1 MNIMR
6 NVNFLKTSL
15 ICGVLSSNLL
25 NSNAM
30 EINSYN
36 ITTHHINNNEYI
48 NEIEYVEKGYKNSE
62 FIYFKEDNQVSTLKI
77 IHFNDYIKI
86 IDLETNI
93 NFRRQGFATKLLLFM
108 FNSESILNN
117 GIKVLPKIILDS
129 TDQGYN
135 LYKNLGFKE
144 NGEKDVMNLQP
155 MELIWD
161 SNIRKKYLT
170 LNENNKIVLKN
181 NIINNN
187 NKKNDNSYDDLR

>member
-1 MNIMR
+1 
-6 NVNFLKTSL
+6 
-15 ICGVLSSNLL
+15 
-25 NSNAM
+25 
-30 EINSYN
+30 
-36 ITTHHINNNEYI
+36 
-48 NEIEYVEKGYKNSE
+48 
-62 FIYFKEDNQVSTLKI
+62 
-77 IHFNDYIKI
+77 
-86 IDLETNI
+86 
-93 NFRRQGFATKLLLFM
+93 M

-129 TDQGYN
+129 TDQGYS
-135 LYKNLGFKE
+135 LYKNLGFIE

-170 LNENNKIVLKN
+170 LNENNEIILKN